1 MGEMELKPQHSSPS
15 RDSSHDYITK
25 TSAFCQVAVGSE
37 IHFLKT
43 LSVNGFPHAD
53 GLMALT
59 YSDQLDERYS
69 EVVLIRHIC
78 VHVLLVDTGDGEA
91 EQHQQRRYGEAEVE
105 FEQT

>member
-1 MGEMELKPQHSSPS
+1 M
-15 RDSSHDYITK
+15 ITSQK
-25 TSAFCQVAVGSE
+25 TSAFRQVAVGSE

-53 GLMALT
+53 GVMALT